1 MNSMLTNT
9 IIAERLRQ
17 YIEQEGISKHYIADM
32 LDKSVSSI
40 HYLLSEQNQTITT
53 FSMQL
58 ADILGLSSTYF
69 LKNEFI
75 SSNTETFGSIS
86 FSNEEL
92 SLEGVKDVEN
102 LIQLCNILALYSE
115 EFQWQNGLQSI

>member
-1 MNSMLTNT
+1 MLTNT

-17 YIEQEGISKHYIADM
+17 YIKQEGISKHYIADM

-40 HYLLSEQNQTITT
+40 HYLMSEQNQNIAT

-58 ADILGLSSTYF
+58 ADILGLSSTHF

-86 FSNEEL
+86 FSNEDL

-115 EFQWQNGLQSI
+115 EFQ